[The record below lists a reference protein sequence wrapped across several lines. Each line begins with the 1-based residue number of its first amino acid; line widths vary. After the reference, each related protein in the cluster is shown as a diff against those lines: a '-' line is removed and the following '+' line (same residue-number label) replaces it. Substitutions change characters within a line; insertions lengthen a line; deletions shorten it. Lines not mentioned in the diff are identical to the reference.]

1 MAENEVLGDT
11 SSLESDTAID
21 TVYCRVERCWKM
33 LKDVDRCWKM
43 LKDVESLK
51 NWCREVRAEL
61 QTANCA
67 AFPQSNHCLE
77 SKMGLA
83 EILILRILQ
92 KMCTSYHDLLML
104 SRNIIQYLMLYML
117 CTFVHCA
124 TSIMLLSVWGVCQPT
139 TLMSSWR
146 NTSHKSC
153 AAQCPRS
160 QLGETD
166 HGRSTDTLRTRYVW
180 SWDEEWW
187 RAAVFLQKRG
197 VRWKVHGCYGVLVSK
212 KNVLCQTVI

>member
-1 MAENEVLGDT
+1 MAENEVLGET
-11 SSLESDTAID
+11 WSLQSDTAID
-21 TVYCRVERCWKM
+21 TVYCRVERCWK
-33 LKDVDRCWKM
+33 
-43 LKDVESLK
+43 
-51 NWCREVRAEL
+51 NWCKEVRAEL

-77 SKMGLA
+77 SKMGLV

-92 KMCTSYHDLLML
+92 KMCTSYHDLLIL
-104 SRNIIQYLMLYML
+104 SCNIIQYLMLYIL

-124 TSIMLLSVWGVCQPT
+124 MMLLSVWGVCQPT

-166 HGRSTDTLRTRYVW
+166 HGRSTDTLRTR
-180 SWDEEWW
+180 
-187 RAAVFLQKRG
+187 
-197 VRWKVHGCYGVLVSK
+197 
-212 KNVLCQTVI
+212 